1 MIPFLVIGR
10 GAMGLLH
17 AKYLED
23 AGHPVALYNPHEL
36 LHPDFSCYGVKKYQE
51 KDIQMLKAKSLDV
64 EGAKQFLQK
73 NGNTSL
79 TGVFVAV
86 KAHHIRSTLVP
97 FVDTLPK
104 VSSIILLHNGLLDRP
119 TDDFLDQVVP
129 NSAATMI
136 SSLGSMLLS
145 HNERPPVFARVSCEM
160 GPGPSFVFPRSSVTD
175 EAMIILRAVAK
186 DLLISPSKLV
196 AFPNCT
202 LVTTEQGQLEQY
214 LKLSVNVAIN
224 GLLARVA
231 LRDWYS
237 SHGTLPVRRITN
249 KEVLP
254 ELPLAQSI
262 ARLTLHCAA
271 SIKKNENNYL
281 LQKAVKN
288 DEAARRVESTIF
300 KVLDNVCSTVV
311 DICNG
316 RVTER
321 EALFSMLLEELPQLP
336 EAKESVSIHLHEA
349 SLALQEIND
358 MLASWDNHI
367 IP

>member
-1 MIPFLVIGR
+1 MYFKRYIADTNFQY
-10 GAMGLLH
+10 LLLFH
-17 AKYLED
+17 ATT
-23 AGHPVALYNPHEL
+23 
-36 LHPDFSCYGVKKYQE
+36 KYQE

-79 TGVFVAV
+79 TGIFVAV

-104 VSSIILLHNGLLDRP
+104 VSSIILL
-119 TDDFLDQVVP
+119 
-129 NSAATMI
+129 
-136 SSLGSMLLS
+136 
-145 HNERPPVFARVSCEM
+145 
-160 GPGPSFVFPRSSVTD
+160 
-175 EAMIILRAVAK
+175 
-186 DLLISPSKLV
+186 
-196 AFPNCT
+196 
-202 LVTTEQGQLEQY
+202 

-311 DICNG
+311 DIGNG

>member
-202 LVTTEQGQLEQY
+202 LVTT
-214 LKLSVNVAIN
+214 
-224 GLLARVA
+224 
-231 LRDWYS
+231 
-237 SHGTLPVRRITN
+237 
-249 KEVLP
+249 
-254 ELPLAQSI
+254 QSI

>member
-1 MIPFLVIGR
+1 MYFKRYIADTNFQY
-10 GAMGLLH
+10 LLLFH
-17 AKYLED
+17 ATT
-23 AGHPVALYNPHEL
+23 
-36 LHPDFSCYGVKKYQE
+36 KYQE

-79 TGVFVAV
+79 TGIFVAV

-104 VSSIILLHNGLLDRP
+104 VSSIILL
-119 TDDFLDQVVP
+119 
-129 NSAATMI
+129 
-136 SSLGSMLLS
+136 
-145 HNERPPVFARVSCEM
+145 
-160 GPGPSFVFPRSSVTD
+160 
-175 EAMIILRAVAK
+175 
-186 DLLISPSKLV
+186 
-196 AFPNCT
+196 
-202 LVTTEQGQLEQY
+202 

-271 SIKKNENNYL
+271 SIKKNFDGYKVCNI
-281 LQKAVKN
+281 VFI
-288 DEAARRVESTIF
+288 ARRSPLAKKIV
-300 KVLDNVCSTVV
+300 K
-311 DICNG
+311 
-316 RVTER
+316 R
-321 EALFSMLLEELPQLP
+321 SMCIISWQL
-336 EAKESVSIHLHEA
+336 
-349 SLALQEIND
+349 
-358 MLASWDNHI
+358 
-367 IP
+367 

>member
-202 LVTTEQGQLEQY
+202 LVTTEQGQLELMGRYQFVELQIRRYY
-214 LKLSVNVAIN
+214 LNYHLLNLSPA
-224 GLLARVA
+224 
-231 LRDWYS
+231 
-237 SHGTLPVRRITN
+237 
-249 KEVLP
+249 
-254 ELPLAQSI
+254 
-262 ARLTLHCAA
+262 
-271 SIKKNENNYL
+271 
-281 LQKAVKN
+281 
-288 DEAARRVESTIF
+288 
-300 KVLDNVCSTVV
+300 
-311 DICNG
+311 
-316 RVTER
+316 
-321 EALFSMLLEELPQLP
+321 
-336 EAKESVSIHLHEA
+336 
-349 SLALQEIND
+349 
-358 MLASWDNHI
+358 
-367 IP
+367 